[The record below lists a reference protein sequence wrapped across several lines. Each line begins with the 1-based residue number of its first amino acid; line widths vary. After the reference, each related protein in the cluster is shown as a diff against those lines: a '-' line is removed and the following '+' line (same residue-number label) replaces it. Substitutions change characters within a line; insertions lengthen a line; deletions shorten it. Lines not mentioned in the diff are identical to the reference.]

1 MAPSAPETGRPAG
14 FVPCPAGWRGG
25 RSRPGRGGGLCE
37 DFVAGGGPGC
47 RKRGP
52 CGAHERS
59 YTPVRPD
66 GAQAPGGSRRLQGW
80 GPRSGGGAWVCVG
93 GACLVLGGRAA
104 RGSAQPPSG
113 GGLPG
118 AELSRLGLRALAG
131 AAVWEQSVL
140 QEFRPRPGAGALRC
154 PHPPRPCPLPTSQAS
169 FQFGGVEVAIS
180 T

>member
-37 DFVAGGGPGC
+37 DFVAGCGPGC

-59 YTPVRPD
+59 YTPVRLD
-66 GAQAPGGSRRLQGW
+66 GAQAPGGSRAG
-80 GPRSGGGAWVCVG
+80 GPGVVEAPGCVWG
-93 GACLVLGGRAA
+93 GACLVVGRRAA
-104 RGSAQPPSG
+104 RGSAQPPAS

-118 AELSRLGLRALAG
+118 AELGRLGLRALAG

-140 QEFRPRPGAGALRC
+140 QEFRPRPGAGALPC
-154 PHPPRPCPLPTSQAS
+154 PHPPRPRPLPTSQAS

>member
-1 MAPSAPETGRPAG
+1 MLGPIFT
-14 FVPCPAGWRGG
+14 

-154 PHPPRPCPLPTSQAS
+154 PHTPVFLSEKPHGQKSLAGYRPWGRSESDVTY
-169 FQFGGVEVAIS
+169 
-180 T
+180 